1 LTEQEIREGVKRLAP
16 FHHRVE
22 LPYNISTHVPKAA
35 LRPALERTRVERLV
49 NYAFP
54 PLLDEFGGSL
64 AGKRVLD
71 IACNCGGFSV
81 EAARLGSA
89 YVLGIDIVDHYIE
102 QANFIK
108 RALDLSTVRFETMDI
123 RSLDKD
129 AVGTFDV
136 TFCFGILYHLE
147 DPVASMRKIAAV
159 TSDVLLV
166 DTDLMPPPRWNK
178 KVFKKPLWR
187 MNVAPAAG
195 DDSNVRTTSLWRA
208 EEAVAQFTPNEAAVV
223 ELLRFLGFRRV
234 EKLTS
239 RIKGMKRYEQG
250 RRATF
255 LARRA

>member
-1 LTEQEIREGVKRLAP
+1 
-16 FHHRVE
+16 
-22 LPYNISTHVPKAA
+22 
-35 LRPALERTRVERLV
+35 VERLV
-49 NYAFP
+49 NHAFP
-54 PLLDEFGGSL
+54 PLLDAFGGSL
-64 AGKRVLD
+64 GGKRVLD

-89 YVLGIDIVDHYIE
+89 FVLGIDIVDRYIE

-108 RALDLSTVRFETMDI
+108 RALDLSTVHFEKMDI
-123 RSLDKD
+123 RSLDTD

-147 DPVASMRKIAAV
+147 DPVGSMRGVAAV

-166 DTDLMPPPRWNK
+166 DTDVLPPPRISMK
-178 KVFKKPLWR
+178 AFKKPLWN
-187 MNVAPAAG
+187 MNVARAVG
-195 DDSNVRTTSLWRA
+195 VDSKARTTSLWRA
-208 EEAVAQFTPNEAAVV
+208 EEPVAQFTPNEAAVE

-234 EKLTS
+234 EKLAP
-239 RIKGMKRYEQG
+239 RGKGMRRHRAG